1 MELLKR
7 LSEGFGPSGH
17 EKPIADLIIEEITP
31 FCDEV
36 FTDKLGNV
44 IALKKGKSDKKI
56 MYAGH
61 MDEIGLLVTYI
72 EKEGFLRFTNIGGVS
87 PFILLGQ
94 RVKLD
99 CGEIGVVSSEKI
111 TDISKLTLE
120 KMYIDIGANSKEEAE
135 AKISIGEV
143 AVIHRE
149 FEQKGDKV
157 IGKALDDRVG
167 CWVLINALKEIK
179 DVPEHNLYFVFTVQ
193 EEVGLRGAKTAAYRI
208 DPDLAI
214 AVDVT
219 AVGDTPKAHRMAVE
233 LGKGPA
239 IKVKD
244 LSIMVH
250 PMVKDM
256 LVKKAKDLSLPYQL
270 EVLEFGGTDSG
281 AIHVSREGVW
291 AGVVSIPCRYIHSP
305 SEMVSIDD
313 LNNAVKLIVAST
325 QADI

>member
-1 MELLKR
+1 MELLKK
-7 LSEGFGPSGH
+7 LSENFGPSGH
-17 EKPIADLIIEEITP
+17 EKPVADFIIEQVKP
-31 FCDEV
+31 HCDDV

-44 IALKKGKSDKKI
+44 IAYKKGKSDKKI

-61 MDEIGLLVTYI
+61 MDEIGLLITYI

-87 PFILLGQ
+87 PYVLLGQ
-94 RVKLD
+94 RVQLD
-99 CGEIGVVSSEKI
+99 CGAIGIVSSEKLD
-111 TDISKLTLE
+111 DISKLKLE
-120 KMYIDIGANSKEEAE
+120 KMYIDIGVNSKEEAE

-143 AVIHRE
+143 AVIKRD
-149 FEQKGDKV
+149 FFINGDKAV
-157 IGKALDDRVG
+157 GKALDDRAG
-167 CWVLINALKEIK
+167 CWVLIEALKEIEN
-179 DVPEHNLYFVFTVQ
+179 PEHNLYFVFTVQ

-219 AVGDTPKAHRMAVE
+219 AVGDTPNSHRMAVE

-250 PMVKDM
+250 PIVKNM
-256 LVKKAKDLSLPYQL
+256 LVQKAKTLGIPYQL

-291 AGVVSIPCRYIHSP
+291 AGVVSIPCRYIHTP
-305 SEMVSIDD
+305 SEMVSKSD
-313 LNNAVKLIVAST
+313 LENAVKLIVAST
-325 QADI
+325 EFEF

>member
-1 MELLKR
+1 MMELLKR
-7 LSEGFGPSGH
+7 LSESFGPSGH
-17 EKPIADLIIEEITP
+17 EKRVADLIIEEIRDY
-31 FCDEV
+31 CDEIFV
-36 FTDKLGNV
+36 DKLGNV
-44 IALKKGKSDKKI
+44 IALKKGQSDKKI
-56 MYAGH
+56 MYASH
-61 MDEIGLLVTYI
+61 IDEIGLLVTYI

-87 PFILLGQ
+87 PYILLGQ

-99 CGEIGVVSSEKI
+99 CGIIGVIGSEKI
-111 TDISKLTLE
+111 TDIPKLTLD
-120 KMYIDIGANSKEEAE
+120 KMFIDIGVNSKEEAE
-135 AKISIGEV
+135 KLISIGEV

-149 FEQKGDKV
+149 FENKGDKV
-157 IGKALDDRVG
+157 IGKALDDRAG
-167 CWVLINALKEIK
+167 CWVLINALKQIK
-179 DVPEHNLYFVFTVQ
+179 NPEHNLYFVFTVQ

-239 IKVKD
+239 IKIKD
-244 LSIMVH
+244 MSIMVH

-256 LVKKAKDLSLPYQL
+256 LIQKAKELSIPYQL

-305 SEMVSIDD
+305 SEMVSVDD

-325 QADI
+325 EFEF

>member
-17 EKPIADLIIEEITP
+17 EKPIADMIIEEVKP
-31 FCDEV
+31 YCDEV
-36 FTDKLGNV
+36 ITDKLGNV
-44 IALKKGKSDKKI
+44 IAIKKGRSHKKI

-87 PFILLGQ
+87 PHILLGQ

-99 CGEIGVVSSEKI
+99 CGEIGIVSSEKI
-111 TDISKLTLE
+111 TDISKLSLD
-120 KMYIDIGANSKEEAE
+120 KMFIDIGANSKEEAE

-149 FEQKGDKV
+149 FEEKGDKFF
-157 IGKALDDRVG
+157 GKAMDDRAG
-167 CWVLINALKEIK
+167 CWVLIEALKEIK
-179 DVPEHNLYFVFTVQ
+179 DPEHNLYFVFTVQ
-193 EEVGLRGAKTAAYRI
+193 EEVGLRGAKTAAYKI

-219 AVGDTPKAHRMAVE
+219 MVGDTPKAHRMAVE

-250 PMVKDM
+250 PMVKDL
-256 LVKKAKDLSLPYQL
+256 LVKKSKELSIPYQL

-281 AIHVSREGVW
+281 AIHVSKEGVW
-291 AGVVSIPCRYIHSP
+291 AGVVSIPCRYIHTP
-305 SEMVSIDD
+305 SEMISKDD
-313 LNNAVKLIVAST
+313 LQNAVKLIVAS
-325 QADI
+325 QDFEF

>member
-17 EKPIADLIIEEITP
+17 EKPIADIIIEEVKP
-31 FCDEV
+31 YCDEV
-36 FTDKLGNV
+36 TIDKLGNV
-44 IALKKGKSDKKI
+44 IAFKRGKSDKKI

-87 PFILLGQ
+87 PHILLGQ
-94 RVKLD
+94 RVKLE
-99 CGEIGVVSSEKI
+99 CGEIGIVSSEKI
-111 TDISKLTLE
+111 TDISKLSLD
-120 KMYIDIGANSKEEAE
+120 KMFIDVGAGSKEEAE
-135 AKISIGEV
+135 AKVSIGEV

-149 FEQKGDKV
+149 FEEKGDRLF
-157 IGKALDDRVG
+157 GKAMDDRAG
-167 CWVLINALKEIK
+167 CWVLIQALKEIK
-179 DVPEHNLYFVFTVQ
+179 DPEHNLYFVFTVQ
-193 EEVGLRGAKTAAYRI
+193 EEVGLRGAKTAAYKV

-219 AVGDTPKAHRMAVE
+219 MVGDTPKAHRMAVE

-250 PMVKDM
+250 PMVKDL
-256 LVKKAKDLSLPYQL
+256 LVKNAKDLNIPYQL

-291 AGVVSIPCRYIHSP
+291 AGVVSIPCRYIHTP
-305 SEMVSIDD
+305 SEMVSKKD
-313 LNNAVKLIVAST
+313 LDNAVKLIIAS
-325 QADI
+325 ADFEF

>member
-17 EKPIADLIIEEITP
+17 EKPIADMIIEEVKP
-31 FCDEV
+31 HCDEV

-44 IALKKGKSDKKI
+44 IAVKKGKTDKKI

-87 PFILLGQ
+87 PHVLLGQ
-94 RVKLD
+94 RVVLES
-99 CGEIGVVSSEKI
+99 GIVGVVGSEKLE
-111 TDISKLTLE
+111 DISKLSLE
-120 KMYIDIGANSKEEAE
+120 KMFIDIGVNSKEEAE

-143 AVIHRE
+143 AVIKRE
-149 FEQKGDKV
+149 FFENGDKLV
-157 IGKALDDRVG
+157 GKALDDRSG
-167 CWVLINALKEIK
+167 CWVLIEALKEIK
-179 DVPEHNLYFVFTVQ
+179 DPEHNLYFVFTVQ

-219 AVGDTPKAHRMAVE
+219 MVGDTPKAHRMAVE

-256 LVKKAKDLSLPYQL
+256 LVKKAKDLSIPYQL

-281 AIHVSREGVW
+281 AIHVSKEGVW
-291 AGVVSIPCRYIHSP
+291 AGVVSLPCRYIHTP
-305 SEMVSIDD
+305 SEMVNKDD
-313 LNNAVKLIVAST
+313 LLNAVKLIVAST
-325 QADI
+325 EFEF